1 MKLIHYRLIALGLAL
16 GIAGAVS
23 AYTPPTTGAFGA
35 NTDAPINTSALSQD
49 KAGGFSTT
57 TFQARGNAL
66 FSQETFAG
74 GVVTGGNIQS
84 DGSNTVAIGNS
95 SYGVNTTINGSIST
109 LGTIQSNS
117 LVSGG
122 GKKPVCANADGTF
135 FLCTSPSTAPA
146 APAPVAATPSASLD
160 FYIEG
165 SQQTGTFVMVNN
177 NNDGS
182 LHRLDM
188 APGFTMGISTGKVVP
203 IGSYTI
209 TNTDIVCTTT
219 NDPVMTRGGGT
230 DFVLNDG
237 DSYTITFNFS
247 C

>member
-1 MKLIHYRLIALGLAL
+1 MKLIYYRLIALGLAL

-35 NTDAPINTSALSQD
+35 NTDAPINTSALNQD

-74 GVVTGGNIQS
+74 GIVTGGNIQS

-95 SYGVNTTINGSIST
+95 SYGVSTAINGSIST

-117 LVSGG
+117 LLSGG

-135 FLCTSPSTAPA
+135 FLCSTPSSAPS
-146 APAPVAATPSASLD
+146 APAPVAATPSASID
-160 FYIEG
+160 FYVDG
-165 SQQTGTFVMVNN
+165 SQQTGTFVRVQSTTDSTIHLLEM
-177 NNDGS
+177 S
-182 LHRLDM
+182 
-188 APGFTMGISTGKVVP
+188 PGTNMGASVGKVVP
-203 IGSYTI
+203 IGGYTI
-209 TNTDIVCTTT
+209 IGTDITCQPSGAPAILPSGATH
-219 NDPVMTRGGGT
+219 
-230 DFVLNDG
+230 FFLNDG
-237 DSYTITFNFS
+237 DFWRIQLS

>member
-1 MKLIHYRLIALGLAL
+1 MKLIQYRLIALGLML

-35 NTDAPINTSALSQD
+35 NTDAPINTSALNQD

-74 GVVTGGNIQS
+74 GIVTGGNIQS

-95 SYGVNTTINGSIST
+95 SYGVSTAINGSIST

-117 LVSGG
+117 LLSGG

-135 FLCTSPSTAPA
+135 FLCGDQAPQSPALPPSQTPFGQVSLYVNSTNQAGTNVVIRNSNNA
-146 APAPVAATPSASLD
+146 NMYNIELPV
-160 FYIEG
+160 
-165 SQQTGTFVMVNN
+165 GTN
-177 NNDGS
+177 
-182 LHRLDM
+182 
-188 APGFTMGISTGKVVP
+188 MGMSNAYRVD
-203 IGSYTI
+203 IGSYNI
-209 TNTDIVCTTT
+209 TSSDITCLPTGA
-219 NDPVMTRGGGT
+219 PVPLPGGAT
-230 DFVLNDG
+230 DFVINDG
-237 DSYTITFNFS
+237 DNYFIELN